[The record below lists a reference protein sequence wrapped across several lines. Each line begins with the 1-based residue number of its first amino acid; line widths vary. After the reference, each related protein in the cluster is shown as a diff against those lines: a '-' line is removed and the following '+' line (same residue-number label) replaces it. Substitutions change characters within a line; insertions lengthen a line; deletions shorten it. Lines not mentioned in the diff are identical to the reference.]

1 MSKLSYLFKLVMMIY
16 NTVWYNVRPF
26 KHVDFDI
33 LRLDPRDII
42 NIGKKYVMWQNRPGH
57 IFLQE

>member
-1 MSKLSYLFKLVMMIY
+1 MMIY